1 MERTRPSRS
10 SPDLSS
16 GSARI
21 LPTSPVR
28 EAPVLLT
35 AQELQAA
42 LDEAAARLLNM
53 PTETPA
59 ERAPES
65 PPRQR
70 PIMPSQPPGQAKPRF
85 YWSNFENLRREIVTF
100 MSTHS
105 LEAVPTQV
113 QLMRHGRGD
122 IYYAIRKHGG
132 FSSVARRLGLP
143 TSVSEYWSD
152 FENVEKELRIFMAQQ
167 SLKKLPTKPQLLEA
181 GRKDLVLA
189 IQKHGGTME
198 VSKRMGFTSE
208 VRERGYWKKMVHVAE
223 EVKKFVQ
230 EHQLPHMPHKHEL
243 EAAGRHDL
251 VGAILR
257 QGGLA
262 AVAEAAQL
270 EVKKAALRRPPSYW
284 DDISNL
290 ERELLQFIEEHGT
303 PGRMP
308 TSDELKRN
316 GASHLR
322 YAIVR
327 HGGAKTVARMLHLRR
342 AHARQ
347 DDSEDIE

>member
-1 MERTRPSRS
+1 
-10 SPDLSS
+10 
-16 GSARI
+16 
-21 LPTSPVR
+21 
-28 EAPVLLT
+28 
-35 AQELQAA
+35 
-42 LDEAAARLLNM
+42 
-53 PTETPA
+53 
-59 ERAPES
+59 
-65 PPRQR
+65 
-70 PIMPSQPPGQAKPRF
+70 
-85 YWSNFENLRREIVTF
+85 

-208 VRERGYWKKMVHVAE
+208 VRERGAWLLHRSRSLEMSDPPLRSYWKKMVHVAE

-257 QGGLA
+257 QG
-262 AVAEAAQL
+262 
-270 EVKKAALRRPPSYW
+270 ALLPSPKRRS
-284 DDISNL
+284 S
-290 ERELLQFIEEHGT
+290 
-303 PGRMP
+303 
-308 TSDELKRN
+308 K
-316 GASHLR
+316 
-322 YAIVR
+322 
-327 HGGAKTVARMLHLRR
+327 
-342 AHARQ
+342 
-347 DDSEDIE
+347 